1 MQNITAIKDSSLKL
15 KSQVQA
21 LLWPVTVPAY
31 LEKCRDISRSFE
43 VNPTNRGSGR
53 YEQLLNCAIVNYR
66 YDRGG
71 R

>member
-1 MQNITAIKDSSLKL
+1 MQNRTAIKDSSLKL

-43 VNPTNRGSGR
+43 VNPTNRGSGC